1 MPWCIEVAGRIVG
14 QVHIF
19 GIVRAA
25 QQSAAAGYWLAEAES
40 GQGIATRAL
49 ALALDH
55 ALGPAGLHRVE
66 VNIRLDNER
75 SLALVR
81 RMHLR
86 EEGIRRRYLHI
97 DGEWRDHL
105 SFAVTA
111 EELAGGGSGFTLV
124 SVVTPATCATRSEYA
139 WCGWSGTLPWG
150 PCPPAA

>member
-1 MPWCIEVAGRIVG
+1 VTYAQFVRDLDDSAEADRAMPWCIEVAGRIVG

-19 GIVRAA
+19 EIVRAA

-49 ALALDH
+49 ALAIDH

-66 VNIRLDNER
+66 VNIRIDNER

-81 RMHLR
+81 RMGLR

-105 SFAVTA
+105 SFAVTT
-111 EELAGGGSGFTLV
+111 EELDGETFLSRL
-124 SVVTPATCATRSEYA
+124 SH
-139 WCGWSGTLPWG
+139 L
-150 PCPPAA
+150 